1 MTFPM
6 WFSCSME
13 PQVWICYSYNRRRPG
28 IPAPDTACLRE
39 LGWWDPTKQW
49 LFVDRIGLGLLLNW
63 FHRGG
68 NFQWSWLIVY
78 CFFSDV
84 LMYLMYPNEIF
95 WHLDVSPPADKDLLL
110 AKVNLWS
117 FLLGFPPE
125 VVAAKHFGVLV
136 GTVVVGQDL
145 HCSRYNTYPHSHGKD
160 THPIHQP
167 TRWVVQ

>member
-78 CFFSDV
+78 CFFLITDVSDV
-84 LMYLMYPNEIF
+84 PKWDILTSWRFTPSGQGFTSGQSKSLIISAGF
-95 WHLDVSPPADKDLLL
+95 SPRSGCCET
-110 AKVNLWS
+110 LWGIGRHS
-117 FLLGFPPE
+117 SDGTGF
-125 VVAAKHFGVLV
+125 AL
-136 GTVVVGQDL
+136 
-145 HCSRYNTYPHSHGKD
+145 
-160 THPIHQP
+160 
-167 TRWVVQ
+167 